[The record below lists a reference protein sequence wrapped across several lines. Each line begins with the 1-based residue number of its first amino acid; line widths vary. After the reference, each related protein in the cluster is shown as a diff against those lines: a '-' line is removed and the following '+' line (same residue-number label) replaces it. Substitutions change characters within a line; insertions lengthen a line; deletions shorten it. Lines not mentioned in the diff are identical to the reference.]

1 MDYFKILDISV
12 DSDIK
17 TIKKAY
23 AKLVKVHNPEDD
35 PEGYQKIRKAYDNAL
50 KIAKSKK
57 KDNDKTLEMQKKVIS
72 SNTAD
77 TNFIVQKSDKSNESH
92 DDEFISGSKDDSD
105 NYKSKINLRDFNS
118 LYNKGNH
125 IYKAVITKGKVD
137 AFIGELCKIY
147 SDLNLRFNEE
157 KWAEVLQNPV
167 VWDIGAS
174 DLVEKSVIQF
184 LLTHQY
190 IPHNIYCL
198 FDYYFEFTKNEI
210 KLTESFGTSIVEEII
225 NRIKRTDYLSYD
237 YINDIPLESL
247 DEYLNLRELAYDSLK
262 YGELEK
268 AENFIK
274 YAFKI
279 YDKDPELIKFKGKLC
294 YLNLGTMSLHL
305 KIYLHLYLNL

>member
-1 MDYFKILDISV
+1 MDCFKILDISV

-50 KIAKSKK
+50 KIAKNKK
-57 KDNDKTLEMQKKVIS
+57 KDNDKTLEIQKEIIS

-77 TNFIVQKSDKSNESH
+77 TNFIVEKSHKSSENH
-92 DDEFISGSKDDSD
+92 DDEFFSGSNDDSD
-105 NYKSKINLRDFNS
+105 DYRRKFNLRDFNS
-118 LYNKGNH
+118 LYNNGNH
-125 IYKAVITKGKVD
+125 IYKTVTTKEKVN

-147 SDLNLRFNEE
+147 NDLNLRFNEE

-190 IPHNIYCL
+190 ISHNTYCL
-198 FDYYFEFTKNEI
+198 FDHYFEFTKNE
-210 KLTESFGTSIVEEII
+210 
-225 NRIKRTDYLSYD
+225 
-237 YINDIPLESL
+237 P
-247 DEYLNLRELAYDSLK
+247 
-262 YGELEK
+262 
-268 AENFIK
+268 
-274 YAFKI
+274 
-279 YDKDPELIKFKGKLC
+279 
-294 YLNLGTMSLHL
+294 
-305 KIYLHLYLNL
+305 